1 MIFTQRNINK
11 RQGAKTMA
19 DLKKTVKVYK
29 QRALVMTI
37 PVVFLKALG
46 IEIGT
51 KLDLSFDED
60 KQAMIVQKS
69 LDQSDP
75 EPKTMKNK
83 EQEEK

>member
-1 MIFTQRNINK
+1 
-11 RQGAKTMA
+11 MA

-51 KLDLSFDED
+51 RLDLSFDEE
-60 KQAMIVQKS
+60 KQAMVVQKS

-75 EPKTMKNK
+75 EPKTPKNK
-83 EQEEK
+83 QQEEK

>member
-1 MIFTQRNINK
+1 
-11 RQGAKTMA
+11 MA

>member
-1 MIFTQRNINK
+1 
-11 RQGAKTMA
+11 MA
-19 DLKKTVKVYK
+19 DFKKTVKVYK

-51 KLDLSFDED
+51 RLDLSFDEEN
-60 KQAMIVQKS
+60 KAMIVQKS

-75 EPKTMKNK
+75 EPKTPKK
-83 EQEEK
+83 TEQDEK

>member
-1 MIFTQRNINK
+1 
-11 RQGAKTMA
+11 MA
-19 DLKKTVKVYK
+19 DFKKTVKVYK

-51 KLDLSFDED
+51 KLDLSYDEEN
-60 KQAMIVQKS
+60 KAMIVQKS
-69 LDQSDP
+69 LDQSDS
-75 EPKTMKNK
+75 EAKTTKNK

>member
-1 MIFTQRNINK
+1 
-11 RQGAKTMA
+11 MA

-51 KLDLSFDED
+51 KLDLSFDEE
-60 KQAMIVQKS
+60 KQAMVVQKS

-75 EPKTMKNK
+75 EPKKK
-83 EQEEK
+83 EQQEK